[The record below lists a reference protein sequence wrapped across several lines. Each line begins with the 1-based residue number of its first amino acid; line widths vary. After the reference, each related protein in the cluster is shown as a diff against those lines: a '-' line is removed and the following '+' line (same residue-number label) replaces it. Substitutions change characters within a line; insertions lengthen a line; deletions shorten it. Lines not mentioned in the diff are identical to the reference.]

1 MLGEEDAVVGLLQG
15 APVMLLTAQV
25 PCRDR
30 EEVLLCLL
38 IRIVLGLVVQENPQD
53 GCHHAQDV
61 GAGDRVPQHDQG
73 HRDDHDSLGGVGDR
87 VAQRADEVED
97 AEGND
102 VLGKVTEAT
111 DSQKQERPGPLGHI
125 GLQTGAR
132 QHHGHMP
139 ALAEAGRAA
148 EWFIG
153 VIWCRPGWVLV
164 W

>member
-1 MLGEEDAVVGLLQG
+1 MGLLHG

-25 PCRDR
+25 PRCDG
-30 EEVLLCLL
+30 EEVLLCL

-61 GAGDRVPQHDQG
+61 GAGDRVPKHDQG
-73 HRDDHDSLGGVGDR
+73 HCDDHDSLGGVGDR

-125 GLQTGAR
+125 GQVTADQESREVHQDPRGD
-132 QHHGHMP
+132 HEEDGV
-139 ALAEAGRAA
+139 AA
-148 EWFIG
+148 QD
-153 VIWCRPGWVLV
+153 VQQPQMVDP
-164 W
+164 